1 MVALDYNLSKG
12 VATVVGFRSLN
23 QVEQNV
29 QALGWRLSVEEVEKI
44 DAVSLEGKS
53 TAFGEQG

>member
-1 MVALDYNLSKG
+1 VVALDYNLSKG
-12 VATVVGFRSLN
+12 VAPVVGFRSLN